1 MTHNPKQNFNC
12 DNDKCRDPKGETR
25 TYPLG
30 GGANLILCRACW
42 IHENNYRASRGG
54 QRSDFPLIL
63 WDTAPIYKCAEA

>member
-1 MTHNPKQNFNC
+1 MTHKQRKNYGC
-12 DNDKCRDPKGETR
+12 DGAHCVIPNGETR
-25 TYPLG
+25 LYPLG

-42 IHENNYRASRGG
+42 AHENAYRASRGG